1 MSEYFSTLIS
11 LFGSISGITVAFL
24 VLLFESAKNWKNS
37 SKEHLISEINSCLN
51 CKVLPNITDLKQGND
66 FYIELSDDVLHKIVD
81 KERTIKLIQL
91 LKTTEKDLLNK
102 TIDNK
107 TDEQAGK
114 DSKNSKHIERYHSVD
129 TDNAYTNFINAEKF
143 FNNFPKF
150 AQLSVGVPLVLTFL
164 FLLICYFYCYLT
176 VFFKVWFIDSIVIF
190 ISLLGLVFI
199 YLNTTKSITTLT
211 KINQ

>member
-1 MSEYFSTLIS
+1 MLCSCATNNVALEHQYKTQED
-11 LFGSISGITVAFL
+11 TVQYQIL
-24 VLLFESAKNWKNS
+24 EW
-37 SKEHLISEINSCLN
+37 HPPI
-51 CKVLPNITDLKQGND
+51 
-66 FYIELSDDVLHKIVD
+66 
-81 KERTIKLIQL
+81 
-91 LKTTEKDLLNK
+91 K

-164 FLLICYFYCYLT
+164 FLLIGYFYCYLT
-176 VFFKVWFIDSIVIF
+176 AFFKVWFIDSIVIF